1 LLSESSLQTKVKTI
15 NPGEGKAELP
25 RRWRDVWRRLGRL
38 GLLLGVAGWALLA
51 AAQPEPQRG
60 WPDRDQAVRYWA
72 DRSGTA
78 TLDEARAAFRA
89 GQGTPVTPHQIM
101 PLGGD
106 RAVWYQL
113 DLSAVSSPVR
123 AVLTVPVP
131 GIDKVELYRPDGKGG
146 WWRQRSGDSLPVAQ
160 WPIRYLYPAFVFTVN
175 PGEAQGSTYM
185 MVQHGHP
192 IAADIELS
200 DSMDLDETS
209 KAWHLVLGAYVGV
222 IVLVVLLSIAH
233 AVFWRDPIHLYYA
246 IHVILI
252 ALAMLALTGM
262 AGEYLWPRSPRW
274 NDIASA
280 VLPAAALGWLGLLV
294 RELVAERGRQ
304 VLSWLLLA
312 QVCLSAMFVV
322 AFLTLGREPVFFSHN
337 LHLLASFALFLGVS
351 AWYALR
357 RPQVG
362 LWVLAG
368 LALLAA
374 GAILT
379 VLRNLGFELAGFAS
393 QYALLV
399 GGALEVP
406 LLLAGLYFRGRERRD
421 NRLRVDALA
430 RTDPRT
436 GVGSHRVLIDQLEH
450 LLERSRRDPLSGAV
464 LRVHVGNLD
473 TLVEEYG
480 REAAEA
486 AMVRAAEC
494 VATEAREGDT
504 VARDRVGDLVLLL
517 DGRVTRDQATAAGR
531 NIIARGLKFSGR
543 LPPGV
548 TLALHV
554 AGACAPLPTGN
565 GQALLG
571 TLGQVLQD
579 IARDPSG
586 RALRILRP
594 PEVAEPENLSRERG

>member
-1 LLSESSLQTKVKTI
+1 MVC
-15 NPGEGKAELP
+15 
-25 RRWRDVWRRLGRL
+25 
-38 GLLLGVAGWALLA
+38 VAGLTLLA

-60 WPDRDQAVRYWA
+60 WPDRDRTARFWA
-72 DRSGTA
+72 DERGSA
-78 TLDEARAAFRA
+78 TLDEARAAFKA
-89 GQGTPVTPHQIM
+89 GQGNPVTPHQIM

-113 DLSAVSSPVR
+113 DLSPVSSPAR

-131 GIDKVELYRPDGKGG
+131 GIDKVELYRPDGRGG
-146 WWRQRSGDSLPVAQ
+146 WQVQRSGDSLPVVQ

-175 PGEAQGSTYM
+175 PGEAQPSTYLK
-185 MVQHGHP
+185 VQHGHP
-192 IAADIELS
+192 VASDFQLS
-200 DSMDLDETS
+200 DSAGFEEAS
-209 KAWHLVLGAYVGV
+209 KAWHLILGAYIGV
-222 IVLVVLLSIAH
+222 IALVVLLGIAH

-246 IHVILI
+246 IHVVLM
-252 ALAMLALTGM
+252 ALAMLSLTGM
-262 AGEYLWPRSPRW
+262 AGEYLWPASPWW

-280 VLPAAALGWLGLLV
+280 MLPAAALGWLGLLV
-294 RELVAERGRQ
+294 RELVAERGRRL
-304 VLSWLLLA
+304 LSWLLLA

-322 AFLTLGREPVFFSHN
+322 AFLALGREPVFFAHN
-337 LHLLASFALFLGVS
+337 LHALASFALFLGVS
-351 AWYALR
+351 AWYAVR

-430 RTDPRT
+430 RTDPLT
-436 GVGSHRVLIDQLEH
+436 GVGSHRVLVDQLEH
-450 LLERSRRDPLSGAV
+450 LLERNRRDRLSGAV

-473 TLVEEYG
+473 AIVEEYG

-504 VARDRVGDLVLLL
+504 VARDRMGDLVLLL
-517 DGRVTRDQATAAGR
+517 DGRMTREQATAAAR

-548 TLALHV
+548 TLTLHV
-554 AGACAPLPTGN
+554 AGACAPLPRGN

-586 RALRILRP
+586 RALRILKS
-594 PEVAEPENLSRERG
+594 VDVTEPDNLNRIRR